1 MDLPIWALVITAL
14 FPVAILA
21 GLVLLRIATRGLD
34 GNPSASP
41 MEKAARRLLGVYVRR
56 PDEIRERDEV
66 RS

>member
-1 MDLPIWALVITAL
+1 MGIPVLALVITAL
-14 FPVAILA
+14 FVAVIFSA
-21 GLVLLRIATRGLD
+21 LVLLRIATRRLD

-41 MEKAARRLLGVYVRR
+41 VEKAARRLLGVYVRR